1 MSITDKGIFGKE
13 ILVPMN
19 KARPMNADGT
29 YETVGLIKKNLHS
42 SDGNTDGATTK
53 LTSAPPPHTDE
64 ISLSDGGLWAEGK
77 ES

>member
-1 MSITDKGIFGKE
+1 MSITDKGIFGKD

-29 YETVGLIKKNLHS
+29 DETVGLIKKNLHS
-42 SDGNTDGATTK
+42 SHGNMDGATTK
-53 LTSAPPPHTDE
+53 PKSAPPPHTDG
-64 ISLSDGGLWAEGK
+64 ISLSDGGLWADEK